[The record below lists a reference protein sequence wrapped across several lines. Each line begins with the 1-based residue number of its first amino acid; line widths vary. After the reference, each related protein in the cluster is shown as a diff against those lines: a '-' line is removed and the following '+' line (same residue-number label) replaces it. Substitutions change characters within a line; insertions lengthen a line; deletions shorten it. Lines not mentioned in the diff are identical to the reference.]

1 MAAGAPAG
9 KKSPAKR
16 PAKKAAAR
24 PAAAPAEQQPAPAP
38 AATEAPVVEPLNRWL
53 HGLVDTPRRIEAF
66 DRWWEFKQPTGG
78 RADAWDVLVA
88 SPGGVEAALAS
99 MMFDATPFDEQ
110 SAPGTARAR
119 EFLQL
124 AHHWVPP
131 AAFAEFWTRF
141 ETAVFDPGGASAS

>member
-1 MAAGAPAG
+1 MAGGAPAG

-24 PAAAPAEQQPAPAP
+24 PAPAPAEQSAPAP
-38 AATEAPVVEPLNRWL
+38 AAAEAPVVEPLNRWL
-53 HGLVDTPRRIEAF
+53 HGLVDTPRRIEVF

-99 MMFDATPFDEQ
+99 MLFDATPLDEKA
-110 SAPGTARAR
+110 APGTARAR
-119 EFLQL
+119 EFLAL

-131 AAFAEFWTRF
+131 AAFAEFWVRF